1 MLDQRPKESD
11 LRPNSKLLYFTPTIH
26 ICYLETTLKQMI
38 GSRDPKFFF
47 LSFDV
52 ISLVCFCWSPIKH
65 GTSMPVFNGS
75 PIRHVDLWWVMDQAC
90 QTLMCLWSG
99 ISQNRHVGLWSG
111 MSVFDQPCRS
121 TMRHVGLHWVSDGS
135 PKGLQKY
142 SDTKNIFVNWNKM
155 EILF

>member
-26 ICYLETTLKQMI
+26 ICYLETIFKQMI

-75 PIRHVDLWWVMDQAC
+75 LIRHVDL
-90 QTLMCLWSG
+90 
-99 ISQNRHVGLWSG
+99 
-111 MSVFDQPCRS
+111 
-121 TMRHVGLHWVSDGS
+121 
-135 PKGLQKY
+135 
-142 SDTKNIFVNWNKM
+142 
-155 EILF
+155 